1 MSSLITPLAEAPEFS
16 SGDAIYMDAVLR
28 PNRSLSQRGFQI
40 VMLALAAMSL
50 SASLAFLAIGAW
62 PVIGFL
68 GLDVLLVYL
77 AFKVSFK
84 AGARECET
92 VKVSASQIAISKTC
106 PKGRVGWWRVPPS
119 FARVVI
125 EELNED
131 EAKVVLTAGGGELP
145 LANCL
150 SSDERRAFGAALK
163 AALHQACSERY
174 PTETQVCP

>member
-1 MSSLITPLAEAPEFS
+1 MSSLITTLAQPPEFS

-28 PNRSLSQRGFQI
+28 PNRSLSKRGFLI
-40 VMLALAAMSL
+40 FMLALIAMSI
-50 SASLAFLAIGAW
+50 SVSLVFISIGAW
-62 PVIGFL
+62 PIVGFF

-77 AFKVSFK
+77 AFKANFK
-84 AGARECET
+84 AGTRECET

-125 EELNED
+125 EEHKAD
-131 EAKVVLTAGGGELP
+131 EAKVVLAAGGGELP

-163 AALHQACSERY
+163 VALHQARSERY
-174 PTETQVCP
+174 ATETSVYL